1 MIATKPA
8 ILTIFGITG
17 DLSRR
22 KLLPALYH
30 LAHDNLLSKN
40 IKIVGVSRRGTTTD
54 DVLKAMKLSV
64 EASGGAKCRKEVLG
78 FLKERISI
86 IDMEITDEK
95 QYARLKKELD
105 KIETSVGICLNRLFY
120 LAIPSTLFGSVIKRL
135 GRNDLNEGCQHGK
148 AHSRLMIEKPFG
160 YDLKSAEE
168 LIAQLQDSFTE
179 DQIYRID
186 HYLAK
191 ETVQNILTFRFQNP
205 ILNNSWDNTSISHIM
220 ITAAE
225 SIGIEGRVAFY
236 EQIGA
241 LRDLIQS
248 HLLQIVALI
257 TMDEPGN
264 MNSDSIHEKKAKLLN
279 AIKPPSD
286 NLMKKHTVRAQYSG
300 YKKEISKA
308 TTTTETYAAVRL
320 SIDNDRWRGVP
331 VLIRTGKSLADKVTE
346 ITIVY
351 RDKNESERTNT
362 LTIRIQPSEGIVLD
376 LKIKKPGFEEGE
388 DHVQMDFCYSEQMK
402 VSHPDAYE
410 RVIIDAMRGDKTLFA
425 TSEEVLASW
434 RITEPIL
441 KAWQLNLCKMHT
453 YKNGSWGPIAA
464 DKLAINAGTEW
475 MTDSLHICTVH
486 PPKKRGG
493 DGR

>member
-1 MIATKPA
+1 MECLEPA

-30 LAHDNLLSKN
+30 LAHDELLPET
-40 IKIVGVSRRGTTTD
+40 IKIVGISRRGTTTD
-54 DVLKAMKLSV
+54 DVLSTMKLSV
-64 EASGGAKCRKEVLG
+64 EASGGARCKKEVLA

-86 IDMEITDEK
+86 VDMDITDEK
-95 QYARLKKELD
+95 QYTGLKKQLD
-105 KIETSVGICLNRLFY
+105 SIETTTGICMSRLFY

-135 GRNDLNEGCQHGK
+135 GKHDLNKGCQHGK

-160 YDLKSAEE
+160 YDLKSAKN
-168 LIAQLQDSFTE
+168 LISQLQESFTE
-179 DQIYRID
+179 EQVYRID

-205 ILNNSWDNTSISHIM
+205 ILNNSWDNGSISHIM
-220 ITAAE
+220 VTAAE

-248 HLLQIVALI
+248 HLLQVVALI
-257 TMDEPGN
+257 TMDEPKD
-264 MNSDSIHEKKAKLLN
+264 MSSKEIHRKKAELLN
-279 AIKPPSD
+279 AIKPPNGD
-286 NLMKKHTVRAQYSG
+286 QMETRAIRAQYAS
-300 YKKEISKA
+300 YKKEVKKA
-308 TTTTETYAAVRL
+308 KTTSETYAAVHL
-320 SIDNDRWRGVP
+320 SIDNERWRDVP
-331 VLIRTGKSLADKVTE
+331 ILIRTGKSLADKVTE

-351 RDKNESERTNT
+351 RDTNNTERTNT
-362 LTIRIQPSEGIVLD
+362 LTLRIQPSEGIVLD

-388 DHVQMDFCYSEQMK
+388 DHVQMDFCYTEQMK

-410 RVIIDAMRGDKTLFA
+410 RVIVDAMRGDKTLFA

-441 KAWQLNLCKMHT
+441 DAWQSNLCKMNS
-453 YKNGSWGPIAA
+453 YKNGSWGPKAA
-464 DKLAINAGTEW
+464 DKLATSAGTEW
-475 MTDSLHICTVH
+475 MTDTLHICSVH
-486 PPKKRGG
+486 LPDNRSGEK
-493 DGR
+493 

>member
-1 MIATKPA
+1 MIDIEPS
-8 ILTIFGITG
+8 ILTIFGVTG

-30 LAHDNLLSKN
+30 LAHDNLLPKS
-40 IKIVGVSRRGTTTD
+40 IQIVGISRRGTTVE
-54 DVLKAMKLSV
+54 DVLATMKLSV
-64 EASGGAKCRKEVLG
+64 EASGGPKCKKETLA

-86 IDMEITDEK
+86 VDMDITDES
-95 QYARLKKELD
+95 QYANLKIELD
-105 KIETSVGICLNRLFY
+105 KIETKIGICLNRLFY

-135 GRNDLNEGCQHGK
+135 GKNDLNKGCQHGK

-160 YDLKSAEE
+160 FDLESAKT
-168 LIAQLQDSFTE
+168 LIAELQDSFTE

-191 ETVQNILTFRFQNP
+191 ETVQNILTFRFKNP
-205 ILNNSWDNTSISHIM
+205 ILNNSWSNKSISHIM

-248 HLLQIVALI
+248 HLLQIVALV
-257 TMDEPGN
+257 TMDEPKD
-264 MNSDSIHEKKAKLLN
+264 MSSTAIHNKKSELLN

-286 NLMKKHTVRAQYSG
+286 DNMEKEAIRGQYSS
-300 YKKEISKA
+300 YKDEVKKA
-308 TTTTETYAAVRL
+308 STITETYAAVKL
-320 SIDNDRWRGVP
+320 SIDNQRWLGVP
-331 VLIRTGKSLADKVTE
+331 ILIRTGKALADKVTE

-351 RDKNESERTNT
+351 GDEENTERTNT

-376 LKIKKPGFEEGE
+376 LKIKRPGFEEAE
-388 DHVQMDFCYSEQMK
+388 DHVQMDFCYTEQMK

-410 RVIIDAMRGDKTLFA
+410 RVLIDAMRGDKTLFA

-441 KAWQLNLCKMHT
+441 DAWQSNLCKMYT
-453 YKNGSWGPIAA
+453 YDNGSWGPKEA
-464 DKLAINAGTEW
+464 DNLAKNAGTEW
-475 MTDSLHICTVH
+475 MTDALHICTVH
-486 PPKKRGG
+486 THEKDEK
-493 DGR
+493 